1 MVKTRDFYMLFMHNY
16 SRSKEEQDRYENT
29 DRLISA
35 AYNGLLW
42 EVKKYIPISNVD
54 GFESKALK
62 VSIERGHIECAQA
75 LIPHT
80 SPVWLQRFA
89 LRTAC
94 KSDQTAMI
102 DLLVPHTRSHE
113 VSRVMA
119 WLLDNNR
126 EQTARDLLPHV
137 DKNDVVQILQR
148 FPNGSE
154 GLALFERLQAHAQKQ
169 IISEHLEG
177 ATTHVSH
184 RKM

>member
-1 MVKTRDFYMLFMHNY
+1 MLFMHKY
-16 SRSKEEQDRYENT
+16 GRSKEEQERYENT

-42 EVKKYIPISNVD
+42 EVEKYIPISNVD

-62 VSIERGHIECAQA
+62 VSIERGHLECAQA

-80 SPVWLQRFA
+80 SVVWVKRFA

-94 KSDQTAMI
+94 KSNQTAMI
-102 DLLVPHTRSHE
+102 DMLIPYTHSNE
-113 VSRVMA
+113 VSRVMV
-119 WLLDNNR
+119 WLLDNNC
-126 EQTARDLLPHV
+126 EQTARALLPHV
-137 DKNDVVQILQR
+137 DPHHVAQILHR

-154 GLALFERLQAHAQKQ
+154 GLALLERLQAQAQKQ
-169 IISEHLEG
+169 IISEHLGE
-177 ATTHVSH
+177 AIPLISH